1 MAGAMKHYIFDL
13 EVFKHGWLAS
23 FKNTKT
29 GEFHDFI
36 NAAEDLK
43 EWMDSQKLILCGW
56 NNKHYDNYVLK
67 AMYHG
72 FSIGD
77 IKQLND
83 WIIEGNQG
91 WDWPK
96 WNYHKQTFQAY

>member
-13 EVFKHGWLAS
+13 EVFKHGWLAA
-23 FKNTKT
+23 FKDTNT

-36 NAAEDLK
+36 NAPEDLK

-56 NNKHYDNYVLK
+56 NNKHYDNNILK

-72 FSIGD
+72 FSIED
-77 IKQLND
+77 IKEALS
-83 WIIEGNQG
+83 
-91 WDWPK
+91 
-96 WNYHKQTFQAY
+96 